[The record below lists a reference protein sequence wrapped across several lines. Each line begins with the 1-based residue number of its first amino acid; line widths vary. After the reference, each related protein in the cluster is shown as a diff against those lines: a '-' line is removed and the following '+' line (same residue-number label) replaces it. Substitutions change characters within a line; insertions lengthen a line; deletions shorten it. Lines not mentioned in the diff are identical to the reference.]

1 MFYPF
6 GPTCVY
12 VMMRAKSNPEL
23 KNPGLNMGAT
33 ARILPIMWANDAF
46 SLEQGR
52 GNRVTLLKK
61 WQWENQS
68 PCFDDF
74 PSSMLLEV

>member
-1 MFYPF
+1 MFYLF

-33 ARILPIMWANDAF
+33 AHILPIMWANDAF

-61 WQWENQS
+61 WQWQWKITM
-68 PCFDDF
+68 F
-74 PSSMLLEV
+74 